1 MSTPH
6 EPMGAGME
14 SLKPGRPLI
23 IGHRGARHQALENT
37 IPSFR
42 IALSQGAEMIEL
54 DVQPT
59 EDGYPV
65 VRHDDLLPIESNR
78 AVQISQTRLELLRQ
92 LPMGDAIHLPLL
104 EHVFET
110 LGRDVSY
117 NVEIKQPGVEDAVL
131 ALVHAFGLNR
141 QTIIT
146 SFNPDVI
153 ATIQSRD
160 ACIPVG
166 RVYELESVTSCRFF
180 ARRLGRRA
188 VTTAHT
194 DNHAFVSLEWGM
206 VSKGIIRRARRLGVH
221 VLIWNVND
229 SDSAEKAGRW
239 GAYGLITDEIERIR
253 STVCD

>member
-6 EPMGAGME
+6 EPLGAGME
-14 SLKPGRPLI
+14 SLKPDRPLI
-23 IGHRGARHQALENT
+23 IGHRGAPNQAPENT

-65 VRHDDLLPIESNR
+65 VRHDDLLPIESGR
-78 AVQISQTRLELLRQ
+78 AVKVSETRLELLRQ
-92 LPMGDAIHLPLL
+92 LPMGDEIHLPLL
-104 EHVFET
+104 EQVFET

-131 ALVHAFGLNR
+131 ALIHAFGLTR

-146 SFNPDVI
+146 SFNPEVI

-160 ACIPVG
+160 ACVPVG
-166 RVYELESVTSCRFF
+166 CIHELDSAITCGFS

-188 VTTAHT
+188 VTAAKKS
-194 DNHAFVSLEWGM
+194 NHAFVSLEWKM
-206 VSKGIIRRARRLGVH
+206 VSKAIVRRARRLGVH
-221 VLIWNVND
+221 VLVWTVND
-229 SDSAEKAGRW
+229 ADFAKQASGW
-239 GAYGLITDEIERIR
+239 GTYGLITDHVERIR